1 MKEGNKSLLIKY
13 AICVIVASL
22 ILGIVVWSKFNQA
35 EDFELAAP
43 SFIFQVL
50 SDGFSVS
57 GILLVLFSG
66 LMFVSGE
73 GALLGIGFVMRNV
86 LLWFVPMGKM
96 HQESYQQ
103 YRERKIGR
111 TKKSGNGCILVTGL
125 VFLLIGVIFTIIW
138 YTNTY

>member
-35 EDFELAAP
+35 EDFELSAP

>member
-35 EDFELAAP
+35 EDFELSAP
-43 SFIFQVL
+43 NFIFQVL

>member
-1 MKEGNKSLLIKY
+1 
-13 AICVIVASL
+13 
-22 ILGIVVWSKFNQA
+22 
-35 EDFELAAP
+35 
-43 SFIFQVL
+43 
-50 SDGFSVS
+50 
-57 GILLVLFSG
+57 
-66 LMFVSGE
+66 MFVSGE

>member
-1 MKEGNKSLLIKY
+1 MKEENKSLLIKY

-86 LLWFVPMGKM
+86 ILWFVPMGKM

>member
-1 MKEGNKSLLIKY
+1 LKEGNKSLLIKY